1 MSESS
6 TKINYSNDYG
16 LFYFLRGNRDLNE
29 AKVNKIIKSVQE
41 GLNFFKYCPILVN
54 EAFYIID
61 GQHRFV
67 VCKKLKLPIY
77 YVVVPNFSLRQI
89 AEINNN
95 QSKWKIKDFMNCYI
109 DANINR
115 EDYKALETLTTE
127 FNINLSLGIN
137 LLMYGKVGSGGQS
150 DAFRDGNFKVNF
162 LNVTNDLLLLS
173 KEYEPYGAEW
183 RSRSFLQA
191 IEKLIA
197 SDKYDQT
204 AVLKKLDKHGLK
216 IEHQGSCK
224 EYLTHIEE
232 LYNYKNSI
240 RQILY

>member
-6 TKINYSNDYG
+6 TKINYTNDYSTFG
-16 LFYFLRGNRDLNE
+16 FLRGNRDMNE
-29 AKVNKIIKSVQE
+29 TKVNKIIKSVQE

-54 EAFYIID
+54 DGFYIID

-95 QSKWKIKDFMNCYI
+95 ASKWKIKDFMNCYI
-109 DANINR
+109 DADVNR
-115 EDYKALETLTTE
+115 EDYKTLEAFTNDYKI
-127 FNINLSLGIN
+127 NISLGIN
-137 LLMYGKVGSGGQS
+137 LLMYGRVGSGGQS

-162 LNVTNDLLLLS
+162 LDTAIKLLDLS
-173 KEYEPYGAEW
+173 KDYESFGADCK
-183 RSRSFLQA
+183 SRNFLQA
-191 IEKLIA
+191 VEKLIV
-197 SDKYDQT
+197 SDKYDH
-204 AVLKKLDKHGLK
+204 ASVIKKFEKHSHK
-216 IEHQGSCK
+216 IERQSSCK